1 MAQLVI
7 KGHHTRGNEVIASL
21 EMLGGKN
28 TYNLKGD
35 KKYAYYTI
43 DRDGEIRGGVY
54 IYSDDESENIVSFT
68 LEIFE
73 DKFPYKVGD
82 KVKTIYGIIGIVKQ
96 LVWSNKDNA
105 VRYELEY
112 DEDSLYFA
120 NELQLY
126 KEETITI
133 DDFKANTKEWLL
145 DKLQSMSKENTLQT
159 ISNLYDELHKP
170 KYPKTYEECCEMLN
184 TYHNRNSV
192 CNGLTHKV
200 TNYDLKLFSLLETF
214 RQLIVCRDAYWKI
227 AGDELGLGK
236 PWNPDYANLDT
247 EQWYYT
253 IITQYGDI
261 IRTTEY
267 TNDVILTFPTME
279 MRNAFYDNFKDLIE
293 KCKELL

>member
-1 MAQLVI
+1 MAQLAI

-21 EMLGGKN
+21 KMLGGKN
-28 TYNLKGD
+28 TYNLKGNE
-35 KKYAYYTI
+35 KYAYYTI
-43 DRDGEIRGGVY
+43 DRDGEIRGGFY

-82 KVKTIYGIIGIVKQ
+82 KVKTIYGIIGIVEQ
-96 LVWSNKDNA
+96 LVWSNRDNA
-105 VRYELEY
+105 VRYELE
-112 DEDSLYFA
+112 DDVDGFYFA

-133 DDFKANTKEWLL
+133 DDFKANTKEWLI

-170 KYPKTYEECCEMLN
+170 KYPKTYKDCCDILN
-184 TYHNRNSV
+184 IHHDRNSV
-192 CNGLTHKV
+192 CNGITHKA

-214 RQLIVCRDAYWKI
+214 RQLIVYRDAYWKI
-227 AGDELGLGK
+227 AGKEMGLDK
-236 PWNPDYANLDT
+236 PWKPDWENGEQKKYCIYYDT
-247 EQWYYT
+247 G
-253 IITQYGDI
+253 IIQKGTWS
-261 IRTTEY
+261 
-267 TNDVILTFPTME
+267 NHNSILAFPTME
-279 MRNAFYDNFKDLIE
+279 MRDAFYENFKDLIE